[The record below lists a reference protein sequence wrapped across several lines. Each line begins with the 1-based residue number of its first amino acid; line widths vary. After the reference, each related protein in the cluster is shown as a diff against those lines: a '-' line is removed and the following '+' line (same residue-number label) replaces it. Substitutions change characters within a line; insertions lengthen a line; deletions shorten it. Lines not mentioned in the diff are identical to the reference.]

1 MLNSQKNILM
11 GLSFSQG
18 LTILSL
24 HVCSRTQ
31 TRFVGVYGLYNG
43 LKKKSW
49 YVDHSRIDLR
59 GHDLRHKDK
68 RNFYLSK
75 LPRNR
80 LSETAMISS
89 LKVHY
94 KYFYSGSPGLVS
106 NPGRQLLDGHFSHLF
121 IVRIVM
127 FV

>member
-1 MLNSQKNILM
+1 M
-11 GLSFSQG
+11 
-18 LTILSL
+18 
-24 HVCSRTQ
+24 
-31 TRFVGVYGLYNG
+31 
-43 LKKKSW
+43 
-49 YVDHSRIDLR
+49 R

-94 KYFYSGSPGLVS
+94 KYFYSGSPGLVVMRDS
-106 NPGRQLLDGHFSHLF
+106 CSEGCGFESQHRILDGHLSHLF
-121 IVRIVM
+121 VIKL
-127 FV
+127 